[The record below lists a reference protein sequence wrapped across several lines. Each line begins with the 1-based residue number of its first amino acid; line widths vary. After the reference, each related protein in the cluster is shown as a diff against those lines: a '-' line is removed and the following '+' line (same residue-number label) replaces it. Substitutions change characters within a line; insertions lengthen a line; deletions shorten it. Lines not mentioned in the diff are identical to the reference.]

1 MIPAFTLQEKE
12 ILCWAAEVV
21 GGERQ
26 GAPAPVLNKDE
37 KF

>member
-26 GAPAPVLNKDE
+26 GAPALFE
-37 KF
+37 

>member
-12 ILCWAAEVV
+12 ILCWAAEIVV
-21 GGERQ
+21 GEWQ
-26 GAPAPVLNKDE
+26 GAPTPVLNKDG